1 MVVDAVGVVDVVVV
15 EPVVDAAEPVV
26 ASPDVA
32 DVDVESVAED
42 VVESVEEPP
51 PPPHPTT
58 AIAVKTADSVKRVPL
73 STLEKAMCNSYILK
87 KTFPIKTAQGG
98 MRSDIQPGFLKPP
111 PQIKGCGILEGSRK
125 EFGDA

>member
-1 MVVDAVGVVDVVVV
+1 VVVDAVGVVDVVVV

-32 DVDVESVAED
+32 GVDVESAAED

-87 KTFPIKTAQGG
+87 KRSRSRRPKGG
-98 MRSDIQPGFLKPP
+98 G
-111 PQIKGCGILEGSRK
+111 
-125 EFGDA
+125 